1 MHRPALALLLSFLNV
16 MAAEPDLAALRETI
30 SKIVDTQTLE
40 SKERM
45 DWESRKAEFAALLGL
60 HRKEIALLAEELE
73 KAGQSAP
80 GHGASADAMKAEIET
95 LKETRRLAKEAI
107 ARNVPRAIALT
118 TRFPEPLKKD
128 CETEIASLIKW
139 VAADEPREALQ
150 SILSILAKA
159 QQFDRRLNRTTEI
172 RDGREVD
179 VLYLGL
185 ARAFYA
191 SKKQSAGIG
200 EPGSDGWKWTA
211 KPEIRTELLA
221 AFDILDKKRPPAM
234 VRLPLEIQ

>member
-1 MHRPALALLLSFLNV
+1 MHRPALALLFSYLTA
-16 MAAEPDLAALRETI
+16 MAEEPDVAVLRETI

-40 SKERM
+40 SKERT
-45 DWESRKAEFAALLGL
+45 DWEARKAEFTALLEL
-60 HRKEIALLAEELE
+60 HRKEIALLDEELE

-80 GHGASADAMKAEIET
+80 GHNESSDTMKAEIES
-95 LKETRRLAKEAI
+95 LKETRRLAKETV

-118 TRFPEPLKKD
+118 QRFPDPLRKD
-128 CETEIASLIKW
+128 CETEIASLRAW
-139 VAADEPREALQ
+139 TSADEPREALQ
-150 SILSILAKA
+150 AILSVLAKA
-159 QQFDRRLNRTTEI
+159 QQFDHRLTRSTEI

-191 SKKQSAGIG
+191 DRKQGAGIG
-200 EPGSDGWKWTA
+200 QPDTDGWKWTP
-211 KPEIRTELLA
+211 KPEIRAELLA
-221 AFDILDKKRPPAM
+221 AFDTLDKKRPPAM

>member
-1 MHRPALALLLSFLNV
+1 MHRPALALLFSCLTATAVES
-16 MAAEPDLAALRETI
+16 DIAALRETI

-40 SKERM
+40 SKERT
-45 DWESRKAEFAALLGL
+45 DWEVRKAEFSALLEI
-60 HRKEIALLAEELE
+60 HRKEITLLDEELQ

-80 GHGASADAMKAEIET
+80 GHGESSDAMKAEIES
-95 LKETRRLAKEAI
+95 LKETRLLVSEAV

-118 TRFPEPLKKD
+118 ARFPDPLKED
-128 CETEIASLIKW
+128 CESEIASLRIW
-139 VAADEPREALQ
+139 APANEPREALQ

-159 QQFDRRLNRTTEI
+159 QQFDRRLTRTTEI
-172 RDGREVD
+172 RDGREVN

-191 SKKQSAGIG
+191 DLKQGAGIG
-200 EPGSDGWKWTA
+200 VPGADGWKWTA
-211 KPEIRTELLA
+211 KPEIRADLLA
-221 AFDILDKKRPPAM
+221 AFDTLDKKRPPAM